1 MNEVLKETEKR
12 MLDAVEAFQAELAKL
27 RTGRASLALVDG
39 ITVDYYGTQT
49 PLNQVATLSIP
60 DPSTISIAPWEPK
73 VLAEIEK
80 SLLRSNL
87 GLTPNNDGRVIRLNI
102 PALTEERRKELVKMA
117 HEFAERSR
125 NEVRQVRRDAN
136 DRIKRLEKDKEIS
149 EDEMHSG
156 HEQVQKLTDNYIDRI
171 AAVVKK
177 KESEILEI

>member
-1 MNEVLKETEKR
+1 
-12 MLDAVEAFQAELAKL
+12 
-27 RTGRASLALVDG
+27 
-39 ITVDYYGTQT
+39 
-49 PLNQVATLSIP
+49 
-60 DPSTISIAPWEPK
+60 
-73 VLAEIEK
+73 
-80 SLLRSNL
+80 
-87 GLTPNNDGRVIRLNI
+87 
-102 PALTEERRKELVKMA
+102 LTEERRKELVKMA